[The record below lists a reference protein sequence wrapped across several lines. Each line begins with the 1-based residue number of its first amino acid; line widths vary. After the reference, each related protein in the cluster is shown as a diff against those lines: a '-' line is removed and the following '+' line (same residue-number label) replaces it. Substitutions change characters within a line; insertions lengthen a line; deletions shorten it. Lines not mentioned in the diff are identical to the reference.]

1 MKTYDTGNPLGSTD
15 ARDRFDNS
23 QNLDIA
29 VNSSALTWLDRGPS
43 GIHRVRKT
51 WAGIEEDARAAI
63 ETSGFAFTSPLD
75 YQAGIV
81 ITLPNQIFLKDG
93 EYYRAGPA
101 ITLPYATTGDWATEG
116 PLFRSTG
123 DAVIRSNLASEST
136 SLGVSLVYGASRTV
150 DTVADMLALPSD
162 LNPVVYTRGYYS
174 PGDGGGTG
182 PYRLSTSDISSPS
195 NGGTLIVAAD
205 GGRYYLDVT
214 VSMDM
219 RAWGSMPTGI
229 AGADATPAIQ
239 KAANWCAANG
249 VQLVYTGIRR
259 LLTPLEIP
267 ENTEWYGAAGS
278 AIYLDPAM
286 AAGPSIGGS
295 ARCIYSSNKK
305 NIRLTG
311 IDFYSGTT
319 GINKA
324 VTICF
329 EGPLGLHIRD
339 CKFRNFGNP
348 TYYAQGLIVFGGSD
362 VHVSLSKF
370 NDNSGDGAAVSFGTT
385 NYSFDKNE
393 FKRNGDWGL
402 ALVVGCNQGTV
413 TKNVI
418 ENNVSTGT
426 GIDRCEG
433 VVFQGNIIDGNEHGI
448 RVAEFGISTDK
459 NRDFT
464 IIGNVITNSGVA
476 GVSVEG
482 TATPFGM
489 FVVSGNTINGT
500 NGQGIRIV
508 DAEGGTITDN
518 VIYSSAA
525 EGILFLAS
533 TTGRITGECFA
544 GGNTIIGC
552 TYGVRQVAPSSG
564 GILGRITI
572 APNHI
577 AAALIA
583 TILAPAADFLD
594 MSPVDFMTISK
605 PLNIS
610 TDFSVVTASS
620 GGATL
625 PSAPA
630 GFVPIYVGGVKKLF
644 PYYNA

>member
-1 MKTYDTGNPLGSTD
+1 MTPYNTGNPLGSAD

-51 WAGIEEDARAAI
+51 WAGIESDARAAI
-63 ETSGFAFTSPLD
+63 ESSGFAFTAPLD

-195 NGGTLIVAAD
+195 NGGTLLVAAD

-229 AGADATPAIQ
+229 TGIDASPVIQ
-239 KAANWCAANG
+239 KAADWCAANSVTLVFTG
-249 VQLVYTGIRR
+249 VRR
-259 LLTPLEIP
+259 LLSALRVPS
-267 ENTEWYGAAGS
+267 NANWYGEPGQAL
-278 AIYLDPAM
+278 YLDPVM
-286 AAGPSIGGS
+286 TVGPSIGGS
-295 ARCIYSSNKK
+295 ARAIWGINVS
-305 NIRLTG
+305 NIRWVGLE
-311 IDFYSGTT
+311 FYSGSA
-319 GINKA
+319 GLNKQI
-324 VTICF
+324 TICIQNPIGF
-329 EGPLGLHIRD
+329 AIHS
-339 CKFRNFGNP
+339 CNFHHFGNADF
-348 TYYAQGLIVFGGSD
+348 YAQGLVIFEGKD
-362 VHVSLSKF
+362 VNCRDSKF
-370 NDNSGDGAAVSFGTT
+370 NDNSGDGAALGSGSTDYV
-385 NYSFDKNE
+385 FDNNQ
-393 FKRNGDWGL
+393 FFRNGDWGL
-402 ALVVGCNQGTV
+402 ALVQGCNRGSVTNNIFVGNFGTA
-413 TKNVI
+413 
-418 ENNVSTGT
+418 TGV
-426 GIDRCEG
+426 DRCEDVSFIGNTMLNNLHG
-433 VVFQGNIIDGNEHGI
+433 V
-448 RVAEFGISTDK
+448 RVAEFAVTTEK
-459 NRDFT
+459 NRSIT
-464 IIGNVITNSGVA
+464 IIGNKIRNSSEV
-476 GVSVEG
+476 GVSVESTDG
-482 TATPFGM
+482 ASGM
-489 FVVSGNTINGT
+489 FTVSSNNISGT
-500 NGQGIRIV
+500 NGQGIRV
-508 DAEGGTITDN
+508 ADASGGVISDN
-518 VIYSSAA
+518 IIYSTTA
-525 EGILFLAS
+525 EAILFSANTPGRMTGEVAVVGNSIVNCAYGIRQLS
-533 TTGRITGECFA
+533 GGGTTGRV
-544 GGNTIIGC
+544 TIL
-552 TYGVRQVAPSSG
+552 S
-564 GILGRITI
+564 
-572 APNHI
+572 NHI
-577 AAALIA
+577 ANASISF
-583 TILAPAADFLD
+583 IQADFAD
-594 MSPVDFMTISK
+594 VIDTSPVDFMTVSK

-610 TDFSVVTASS
+610 TDFSVVSAVA

-630 GFVPIYVGGVKKLF
+630 GFLPIYVGGVKKLF
-644 PYYNA
+644 PYFNA